1 MKLIITPWRT
11 SILTA
16 ISVISLVTCVAP
28 TAKAQ
33 PKLGLFA
40 PPNVGAPKTRVGG
53 GVRGGLMLPNTGAP
67 KTRIGGGVRGG
78 LMLPNTGAPKTRV
91 GGGVRGGLMLPQVGA
106 PKTRVGGGVRGGLTL
121 PQVGAP
127 GVRVGGGVRGGLALP
142 QVGAPGVRV
151 GGGVRGGSEEDT
163 NHLMSM
169 PVVFVLTPESTGYTV
184 SESPTLYYYV
194 TADTAFEF
202 EITVNRDERTLV
214 QMRRGQ
220 EIKAGLHGISL
231 SDLGIKL
238 DEEADYEW
246 NIALIPNPLQ
256 GSLDITSTGGI
267 RRVKAQQPMKDFND
281 YGKHG
286 IWYDMLQDLTEKI
299 TADPSNKVLLKERGD
314 LFKQVGLLEVADL
327 DYIAAKTKG

>member
-1 MKLIITPWRT
+1 MKTKITPWRASLLAT
-11 SILTA
+11 ISIIALG
-16 ISVISLVTCVAP
+16 SCVAP

-67 KTRIGGGVRGG
+67 KTR
-78 LMLPNTGAPKTRV
+78 
-91 GGGVRGGLMLPQVGA
+91 
-106 PKTRVGGGVRGGLTL
+106 VGGGVRGGLTL

-127 GVRVGGGVRGGLALP
+127 KT
-142 QVGAPGVRV
+142 RV

-194 TADTAFEF
+194 TDDTSFEF

-214 QMRRGQ
+214 QMRRC
-220 EIKAGLHGISL
+220 EKIKAGLHGISL
-231 SDLGIKL
+231 GDLGIKL
-238 DEEADYEW
+238 EEGADYEW
-246 NIALIPNPLQ
+246 NVAPIPRTKFFSRSAGICSSRLACWKWLISTTPPPRPRAEPN
-256 GSLDITSTGGI
+256 
-267 RRVKAQQPMKDFND
+267 RRVK
-281 YGKHG
+281 HCERRV
-286 IWYDMLQDLTEKI
+286 ITRRLLLTQ
-299 TADPSNKVLLKERGD
+299 TPSDINLNR
-314 LFKQVGLLEVADL
+314 
-327 DYIAAKTKG
+327 I

>member
-1 MKLIITPWRT
+1 
-11 SILTA
+11 
-16 ISVISLVTCVAP
+16 
-28 TAKAQ
+28 
-33 PKLGLFA
+33 
-40 PPNVGAPKTRVGG
+40 
-53 GVRGGLMLPNTGAP
+53 
-67 KTRIGGGVRGG
+67 
-78 LMLPNTGAPKTRV
+78 
-91 GGGVRGGLMLPQVGA
+91 
-106 PKTRVGGGVRGGLTL
+106 
-121 PQVGAP
+121 
-127 GVRVGGGVRGGLALP
+127 
-142 QVGAPGVRV
+142 
-151 GGGVRGGSEEDT
+151 
-163 NHLMSM
+163 M

-231 SDLGIKL
+231 GDLGIKL

-267 RRVKAQQPMKDFND
+267 RRVKAKQPMKDFND
-281 YGKHG
+281 YGKPG

-327 DYIAAKTKG
+327 DYTAAKTKG